1 MTSDGTY
8 TYERDAENRLIK
20 INYPG
25 IGNNSKFGY
34 DPKGQNVQIAETKM
48 SALVSNSEIIWSRG
62 ERCESRDAMN
72 GASSKYFSRGQV
84 DSTVLTT
91 ASKFRFFDALGS
103 IRSITDAS
111 GSEVSALDYSPFGV
125 PQLVLGSYMSEFQFA
140 GYFFHSP
147 SSLDF
152 ALYRV
157 YSPSLGRWL
166 SRDPLR
172 ESGGVNL
179 YSYAFNSPIDYFD
192 ASGLFGTPVRG
203 KVKKRKC
210 FHSKGC
216 YGRCCEFY
224 ELGAITKKRYKECLD
239 KCDDG
244 FPNCPYAYSCS
255 CACWWLYEVLNV
267 ISDQEYRGCLA
278 RCKTEYNK
286 CEKTGAP
293 LVPN

>member
-1 MTSDGTY
+1 MKTEEAATRFLSNLPTLRRHRRVP
-8 TYERDAENRLIK
+8 TRRSRLQSSARSALNGGLSHGSVEK

-152 ALYRV
+152 ALRAG
-157 YSPSLGRWL
+157 SQN
-166 SRDPLR
+166 
-172 ESGGVNL
+172 SG
-179 YSYAFNSPIDYFD
+179 
-192 ASGLFGTPVRG
+192 
-203 KVKKRKC
+203 
-210 FHSKGC
+210 
-216 YGRCCEFY
+216 
-224 ELGAITKKRYKECLD
+224 
-239 KCDDG
+239 
-244 FPNCPYAYSCS
+244 
-255 CACWWLYEVLNV
+255 
-267 ISDQEYRGCLA
+267 Q
-278 RCKTEYNK
+278 
-286 CEKTGAP
+286 
-293 LVPN
+293 